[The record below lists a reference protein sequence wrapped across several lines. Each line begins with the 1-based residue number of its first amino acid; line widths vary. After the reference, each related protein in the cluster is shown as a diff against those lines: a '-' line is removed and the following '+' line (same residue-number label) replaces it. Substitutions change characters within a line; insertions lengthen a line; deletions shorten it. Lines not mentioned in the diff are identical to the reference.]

1 MRVGE
6 VCTRPVVSCEVSTS
20 AVDAA
25 QKMRAAHIGNLVV
38 VEDREGAGAIG
49 VLTDRDIVIQVVA
62 KEVDP
67 KALRVGDIMSR
78 DVYTVEEDEPA
89 RETIERM
96 RARGVRRLPVVN
108 KAGTLVGI
116 IALDDLLRTLA
127 EDLAAM
133 SRHRSPGSCR
143 GVASSW
149 PVTALEPGRRD
160 RARVSTRTRSRR
172 HAIAGNHEY
181 PGRGHRSRQRPAQP
195 GGA

>member
-6 VCTRPVVSCEVSTS
+6 VCTRPVVSCEASTS

-38 VEDREGAGAIG
+38 VEDREGAPVPIG

-67 KALRVGDIMSR
+67 KSLRVGDIMSR

-96 RARGVRRLPVVN
+96 RAKGVRRLPVVN

-133 SRHRSPGSCR
+133 SGI
-143 GVASSW
+143 GA
-149 PVTALEPGRRD
+149 
-160 RARVSTRTRSRR
+160 RARAVESRL
-172 HAIAGNHEY
+172 
-181 PGRGHRSRQRPAQP
+181 RGQ
-195 GGA
+195 